1 MRDYRSSVGFDDQP
15 EPLRHWRIS
24 FVAQREFLVWFFR
37 TYAFDEPP
45 ENFLAFLIKPGMVGG
60 MWRDDESFGARE
72 VGPYRADQFHSGDP
86 YEISNGHLI
95 ECMPTGQRGAKS
107 TTSGASLL
115 GSDPDVESAGIDAG
129 FSPDPSMLRAP
140 DISIGGLKDELG
152 WSATAPILAVEYAD
166 TGQNEPSL
174 RQKIV
179 ELLKAGTKYIWVVRL
194 HGPKCVEVHEVGAPV
209 RIMRIGETLEAPGAL
224 RNPVPVSAFYD
235 PKEAS
240 RLTLRNLL
248 QREGFDGLDDL
259 KLQSR
264 LIEARS
270 AVRRVLAKRKLPLSA
285 LEESRIETCSNLE
298 MLERWL
304 ENAIDAPSAA
314 HALE

>member
-1 MRDYRSSVGFDDQP
+1 
-15 EPLRHWRIS
+15 
-24 FVAQREFLVWFFR
+24 
-37 TYAFDEPP
+37 
-45 ENFLAFLIKPGMVGG
+45 

-72 VGPYRADQFHSGDP
+72 KGPYRADQFHSGDP
-86 YEISNGHLI
+86 YEISNGRLI
-95 ECMPTGQRGAKS
+95 ECMPTGQRGSKS
-107 TTSGASLL
+107 TSSGASLL
-115 GSDPDVESAGIDAG
+115 ASDPDVESAGVDAG

-140 DISIGGLKDELG
+140 DISIGGLKDEPG
-152 WSATAPILAVEYAD
+152 WSSTAPILAVEYAD

-174 RQKIV
+174 RQKIA
-179 ELLKAGTKYIWVVRL
+179 ELLNAGTKYIWVVRL

-248 QREGFDGLDDL
+248 QREGYAGLDDL
-259 KLQSR
+259 KTKERDEGR

-285 LEESRIETCSNLE
+285 LEESRIENCSNPE